1 MKFDITLHSIG
12 NVYIADQYN
21 NRIRKVTTVGMIST
35 VAGTGNSAD
44 SGDGGDATNAEIHLP
59 SGVAVDLSGMSIYS
73 ILIIINH
80 LNVP

>member
-21 NRIRKVTTVGMIST
+21 NRIRKVNTVGMIST
-35 VAGTGNSAD
+35 VAGTGNGAD
-44 SGDGGDATNAEIHLP
+44 SGDGGDATNAEINLP

-80 LNVP
+80 LHVP